1 MLWSNK
7 TIILSSFLLFYHG
20 FTYAEKIECPQSLT
34 ENNKKY
40 SLYNLDVFEGPPN
53 EMGSLMPDS
62 DDSAV
67 WTLSDSQAAA
77 KARNTSMFL
86 VCQFKGTN
94 KTVTLKIPAS
104 AKKCSAW
111 FEGSAEHT
119 HIVCE

>member
-1 MLWSNK
+1 MLWSNRALM
-7 TIILSSFLLFYHG
+7 LSSMFLFYSG
-20 FTYAEKIECPQSLT
+20 VTCAEKIECPQSLT

>member
-1 MLWSNK
+1 MLWSNRALM
-7 TIILSSFLLFYHG
+7 LSSMFLFYSG
-20 FTYAEKIECPQSLT
+20 VTCAEKIECPQSLT
-34 ENNKKY
+34 ENNKEY
-40 SLYNLDVFEGPPN
+40 SLYNLDVFEGPPKG
-53 EMGSLMPDS
+53 MGSLMPDS

-67 WTLSDSQAAA
+67 WTLSHSQAAV

-111 FEGSAEHT
+111 FEGSAEQT
-119 HIVCE
+119 HIVCQ

>member
-7 TIILSSFLLFYHG
+7 TVILSSFLFFYHG

-67 WTLSDSQAAA
+67 WTLSGSQAAV

-94 KTVTLKIPAS
+94 KTVS
-104 AKKCSAW
+104 AKPDSLP
-111 FEGSAEHT
+111 
-119 HIVCE
+119 VL